1 MLRLFIGGNYRG
13 HINFPPTVD
22 DVPAGLDRTRI
33 KCERSYHFSLTENMS
48 VAIMFLSEGVVK
60 SVAVAGE
67 AGAGTEA
74 RPYRGAHRSA
84 RKGMPMIAARTPRGC
99 SCRETFPRS

>member
-1 MLRLFIGGNYRG
+1 MSTFRQRSMMYRRGWIG
-13 HINFPPTVD
+13 
-22 DVPAGLDRTRI
+22 I
-33 KCERSYHFSLTENMS
+33 KCERTYHFSLTENMS
-48 VAIMFLSEGVVK
+48 GAIMFLSEGVVK

-84 RKGMPMIAARTPRGC
+84 RKGIANDSSQDTEGGRGG
-99 SCRETFPRS
+99 SCEE